1 MNGTSRYHI
10 DIDIRHAAA
19 AARARSRGKGA
30 VIQSVRGEWPSGQR
44 YEYSIVVT
52 SAIPHAIAILL
63 IMSRLQ
69 LLLGLALLLGSS
81 SSSALQLQMNV
92 GRPHTS
98 TSDCTKQQQQQPPS
112 LFSRRSLLGSA
123 VVTAATASFAQP
135 KPAVAAY
142 LDPNTASL
150 AVTKRAYLDV
160 QIGDA
165 APGRI
170 VIGLY
175 GEVCPKLTDNIAT
188 LAESNAYA
196 DTLFYRVIS
205 DRSIQGGA
213 IGDPVRG
220 RSGKSGFEGGEPF
233 VPDSFNIQ
241 HTKAG
246 LVSAVRTADGKA
258 DSRFFIQIG
267 DDGGWADDRYAAFGI
282 VEDGMDLVAKIEKV
296 EVQPPQNGPKV
307 PVKIVKSGV
316 L

>member
-1 MNGTSRYHI
+1 
-10 DIDIRHAAA
+10 
-19 AARARSRGKGA
+19 
-30 VIQSVRGEWPSGQR
+30 
-44 YEYSIVVT
+44 
-52 SAIPHAIAILL
+52 
-63 IMSRLQ
+63 MSRLQ
-69 LLLGLALLLGSS
+69 LLLGLALLLG

-98 TSDCTKQQQQQPPS
+98 TSHCTKQQQPPS

-142 LDPNTASL
+142 LDPNTAPL

-175 GEVCPKLTDNIAT
+175 GEVLPKTVDNFVK
-188 LAESNAYA
+188 LAESSAYA

-205 DRSIQGGA
+205 GRSIQGGA

-220 RSGKSGFEGGEPF
+220 RSGKSAFEGGEPF

-267 DDGGWADDRYAAFGI
+267 DDDGGWADDRYAAFGI
-282 VEDGMDLVAKIEKV
+282 VEDGMDLVAKIEKL

>member
-1 MNGTSRYHI
+1 
-10 DIDIRHAAA
+10 
-19 AARARSRGKGA
+19 
-30 VIQSVRGEWPSGQR
+30 
-44 YEYSIVVT
+44 
-52 SAIPHAIAILL
+52 
-63 IMSRLQ
+63 MSRLQ
-69 LLLGLALLLGSS
+69 LLLGLALLVG
-81 SSSALQLQMNV
+81 SSSALQSLQMNV

-98 TSDCTKQQQQQPPS
+98 TSDCTAKQQQPPS

-142 LDPNTASL
+142 LDPNTAPL
-150 AVTKRAYLDV
+150 AVTKRVYLDV

-170 VIGLY
+170 VIGLF
-175 GEVCPKLTDNIAT
+175 GEVLPKTTDNYVK

-220 RSGKSGFEGGEPF
+220 RSGKSAFEGGEPF

-246 LVSAVRTADGKA
+246 LVSAVRTVDGKA
-258 DSRFFIQIG
+258 DSRFFIQTG

-282 VEDGMDLVAKIEKV
+282 VEEGMDLVSKIEKV

-316 L
+316 VL

>member
-1 MNGTSRYHI
+1 M
-10 DIDIRHAAA
+10 
-19 AARARSRGKGA
+19 
-30 VIQSVRGEWPSGQR
+30 
-44 YEYSIVVT
+44 
-52 SAIPHAIAILL
+52 
-63 IMSRLQ
+63 
-69 LLLGLALLLGSS
+69 
-81 SSSALQLQMNV
+81 
-92 GRPHTS
+92 
-98 TSDCTKQQQQQPPS
+98 
-112 LFSRRSLLGSA
+112 FSRRSLLGSA

-142 LDPNTASL
+142 LDPNTAPL

-175 GEVCPKLTDNIAT
+175 GEVLPKTVDNFVK

-205 DRSIQGGA
+205 GRSIQGGA

-220 RSGKSGFEGGEPF
+220 RSGKSAFEGGEPF

-267 DDGGWADDRYAAFGI
+267 DDDGGWADDRYAAFGI
-282 VEDGMDLVAKIEKV
+282 VEDGMDLVAKIEKL